1 MPDRTKKRP
10 HIGLG
15 TLAVWAGEEEP
26 FYGGATQV
34 PVFHSVTFG
43 YDDLDEWSRVA
54 RGEAP
59 GHVYGRSSN
68 PTTAVF
74 EDKVRAMEG
83 AEAAIA
89 FSSGMAAVS
98 NLFFTLLAPGDRAVS
113 IRDSYGGTSKLF
125 LEVLPRHGVDV
136 TLCDT
141 ADQDAIERTVA
152 PGCRLL
158 YLETPTNPT
167 LKILDIRRL
176 ADAAHAA
183 GAVVAVDN
191 TFATPINQ
199 HPLDLGADVV
209 VHSATKFL
217 GGHSDALGGVL
228 CGSRAL
234 VEQVFRFREVNGAVL
249 DPMAAYL
256 LLRGMKTLE
265 LRVVRQNENALAVA
279 RFLREHPRI
288 DEVFYPG
295 LEDHPGHGVARRQMS
310 GFGGVLSFSLSAGSE
325 GVGPFL
331 SRLRFAHLA
340 ASLGSVSTLA
350 GPPSTTSHV
359 EVTAEQRRA
368 LGIPEGL
375 VRYSVGIENRKDLLW
390 DLDQALAP
398 LSRRPGVSVTP
409 RPSPSPPVPR
419 TSSGRQ

>member
-1 MPDRTKKRP
+1 MPDRENP
-10 HIGLG
+10 PIGPG
-15 TLAVWAGEEEP
+15 TLAVWGGEEEP
-26 FYGGATQV
+26 FYAGAAQV

-43 YDDLDEWSRVA
+43 YDDLEQWTRVA

-59 GHVYGRSSN
+59 GHIYGRSSN
-68 PTTAVF
+68 PTTAVL
-74 EDKVRAMEG
+74 EDKLRMLEG

-89 FSSGMAAVS
+89 FSSGMAAIS
-98 NLFFTLLAPGDRAVS
+98 NLLFTLLAPGDRVVS

-125 LEVLPRHGVDV
+125 LEVLPRHRVEV

-141 ADQDAIERTVA
+141 SDHDALEREIA
-152 PGCRLL
+152 AGCRLL

-167 LKILDIRRL
+167 LKILDIGRL
-176 ADAAHAA
+176 ADAAHAV
-183 GAVVAVDN
+183 GALVAVDS
-191 TFATPINQ
+191 TFATPMNQ
-199 HPLDLGADVV
+199 RPLELGADAV

-228 CGSRAL
+228 CGGRTL
-234 VEQVFRFREVNGAVL
+234 VEKVFRFREVNGAVL

-256 LLRGMKTLE
+256 LLRGVKTLE
-265 LRVVRQNENALAVA
+265 LRVARQNENALAVA
-279 RFLREHPRI
+279 RFLRGHPAV

-295 LEDHPGHGVARRQMS
+295 LEDHPGHAIARKQMR
-310 GFGGVLSFSLSAGSE
+310 GFGGVLSFSLAAGSAG
-325 GVGPFL
+325 VGAFL

-359 EVTAEQRRA
+359 ELTAEQRLK

-375 VRYSVGIENRKDLLW
+375 VRYSVGIENAGDLLW
-390 DLDQALAP
+390 DLEQAL
-398 LSRRPGVSVTP
+398 SP
-409 RPSPSPPVPR
+409 R
-419 TSSGRQ
+419 